1 LGIKYRGW
9 LFKQITQALK
19 LWDKDLRTRSETFR
33 GDSFQCLVKQPADAI
48 KICLIQKTFIRS
60 LNPTAEY
67 ELS

>member
-19 LWDKDLRTRSETFR
+19 LWDKVLGTRSETFR
-33 GDSFQCLVKQPADAI
+33 GDSFQCLVKQPGDAI

-60 LNPTAEY
+60 INPTAEY